1 MLHHVTSNW
10 AGLDPT
16 GTHASRIVKWL
27 ELPNDDDPY
36 SAFLRFRVAVPAP
49 AIPVRDANAKART
62 EEVILADCQQVLKEH
77 SPVILGTYDAPF
89 YLSQKELL
97 HRLMFG
103 AFPPEVEIAVICIG
117 SPANV
122 LAYEPYVYG
131 TGGSMEE
138 LQRMTELLARRLAEL
153 RKFSSPAR

>member
-49 AIPVRDANAKART
+49 AIPVRDANGTPRDEIA
-62 EEVILADCQQVLKEH
+62 ILALAQGH
-77 SPVILGTYDAPF
+77 NSVILGTYDAPF

-103 AFPPEVEIAVICIG
+103 AFLPEVEIAVICIG